1 MKIMKK
7 LLLLTCIVCGL
18 YSCKEATTK
27 EEKPTNVKTV
37 KAIESPKE
45 TTRSY
50 TFISKPYRVT
60 ELSFRVGGPVNTFD
74 VQNGQF
80 FKKGELIASID
91 DRDYIIRQKRTAT
104 ALTQA
109 ESEYR
114 RISALYER
122 DNISAASY
130 EKAQADYEKAKT
142 DYDDATNALND
153 TKIYAPFDG
162 YVQQTHIEKYSDVK
176 PSAPVVTFIDLSK
189 VKAEAYITESMASS
203 FQKKEQMDITAGF
216 STLPQKTFKPDET
229 FVTQSTADNNI
240 SYLLTLIIDNK
251 DNSLMGGMTGSIYIS
266 YPNSFSSSSSVIGTV
281 VIPQAAVCH
290 NNSAGEYVWK
300 IEDDNTA
307 KRTQVKTGRLIK
319 DNNIEIISGLSAGDN
334 IAISKQYQLS
344 DNKQITIV
352 Q

>member
-1 MKIMKK
+1 MRIMKK
-7 LLLLTCIVCGL
+7 LLLFTCIICSL
-18 YSCKEATTK
+18 YSCKENTTK
-27 EEKPTNVKTV
+27 EEKPTSVKTV
-37 KAIESPKE
+37 KAIKSPKE
-45 TTRSY
+45 TTHCY

-60 ELSFRVGGPVNTFD
+60 KLSSRVGGPVNTFD
-74 VQNGQF
+74 VQNGQYF
-80 FKKGELIASID
+80 RRGELIASID
-91 DRDYIIRQKRTAT
+91 DRDYIIKQKRTAT
-104 ALTQA
+104 TLTQT

-114 RISALYER
+114 RISTLYER
-122 DNISAASY
+122 DNISTASY
-130 EKAQADYEKAKT
+130 EKAQADYEKARS

-176 PSAPVVTFIDLSK
+176 PSVPVVTFIDLSK

-203 FQKKEQMDITAGF
+203 LLKKELVDITVTF
-216 STLPQKTFKPDET
+216 SNLPKHTFKPDKT

-251 DNSLMGGMTGSIYIS
+251 DNSLMGGMTGSINIS
-266 YPNSFSSSSSVIGTV
+266 YPYSFSSSSSVNGTV

-290 NNSAGEYVWK
+290 NHSTGEYVWK
-300 IEDDNTA
+300 IEKGNIA
-307 KRTQVKTGRLIK
+307 KLTKVITGRLIK
-319 DNNIEIISGLSAGDN
+319 NDNIEIISGLSVGDN
-334 IAISKQYQLS
+334 IAISKLYQLS

>member
-1 MKIMKK
+1 MKRLM
-7 LLLLTCIVCGL
+7 LFTCFVFSL
-18 YSCKEATTK
+18 YSCKEAATK
-27 EEKPTNVKTV
+27 EEQPTTVKAV

-50 TFISKPYRVT
+50 TFISKPYRTT

-80 FKKGELIASID
+80 FRKGELIAAID

-104 ALTQA
+104 TLAQA

-122 DNISAASY
+122 DNISAASF
-130 EKAQADYEKAKT
+130 EKALADYEKAKT

-176 PSAPVVTFIDLSK
+176 PSVPVVTFIDLSK
-189 VKAEAYITESMASS
+189 VKAEAYITESMACS
-203 FQKKEQMDITAGF
+203 FQNKEHMDITAGF
-216 STLPQKTFKPDET
+216 STLPKKAFKPDET
-229 FVTQSTADNNI
+229 FVTQSTTENNI

-266 YPNSFSSSSSVIGTV
+266 YPYSFSSSSSVNGTV
-281 VIPQAAVCH
+281 VIPQAAVC
-290 NNSAGEYVWK
+290 NNKSEGEYVWK
-300 IEDDNTA
+300 IENGNTA
-307 KRTQVKTGRLIK
+307 KLTQVKTGRLTK
-319 DNNIEIISGLSAGDN
+319 GNNIEIISGLAAGDN
-334 IAISKQYQLS
+334 IAISKLYQLS
-344 DNKQITIV
+344 DNKAVTIV
-352 Q
+352 E

>member
-1 MKIMKK
+1 MKK
-7 LLLLTCIVCGL
+7 FLLFTCIVCCL
-18 YSCKEATTK
+18 FSCKETATK
-27 EEKPTNVKTV
+27 EEQPTTVKTV

-60 ELSFRVGGPVNTFD
+60 ELSFRVGGPVNSFD

-80 FKKGELIASID
+80 FRKGELIASID
-91 DRDYIIRQKRTAT
+91 NRDYIIRQKRAAT
-104 ALTQA
+104 ALAQA

-122 DNISAASY
+122 DNISAANF
-130 EKAQADYEKAKT
+130 EKSQADFEKAKA

-176 PSAPVVTFIDLSK
+176 PSVPVVTFIDLSK

-203 FQKKEQMDITAGF
+203 FQNKKQMDITAGF
-216 STLPQKTFKPDET
+216 STLPKRTFKPDET

-266 YPNSFSSSSSVIGTV
+266 YPYSFSSSSSVNGTV

-290 NNSAGEYVWK
+290 NSSSGEYVWK
-300 IEDDNTA
+300 IENGNTA
-307 KRTQVKTGRLIK
+307 KLTQVKTGKLTK
-319 DNNIEIISGLSAGDN
+319 GNNIEIISGIGAGDN
-334 IAISKQYQLS
+334 IAISKLYQLS
-344 DNKQITIV
+344 DNKLVTIV
-352 Q
+352 E

>member
-1 MKIMKK
+1 M
-7 LLLLTCIVCGL
+7 LFTCFVFSL
-18 YSCKEATTK
+18 YSCKEAATK
-27 EEKPTNVKTV
+27 EEQPTTVKAV

-50 TFISKPYRVT
+50 TFISKPYRTT

-80 FKKGELIASID
+80 FRKGELIAAID

-104 ALTQA
+104 TLAQA

-122 DNISAASY
+122 DNISAASF
-130 EKAQADYEKAKT
+130 EKALADYEKART

-176 PSAPVVTFIDLSK
+176 PSVPVVTFIDLSK
-189 VKAEAYITESMASS
+189 VKAEAYITESMACS
-203 FQKKEQMDITAGF
+203 FQNKEHMDITAGF
-216 STLPQKTFKPDET
+216 STLPKKAFKPDET
-229 FVTQSTADNNI
+229 FVTQSTTENNI

-266 YPNSFSSSSSVIGTV
+266 YPYSFSSSSSVNGTV
-281 VIPQAAVCH
+281 VIPQAAVC
-290 NNSAGEYVWK
+290 NNKSEGEYVWK
-300 IEDDNTA
+300 IENGNTA
-307 KRTQVKTGRLIK
+307 KLTQVKTGRLTNG
-319 DNNIEIISGLSAGDN
+319 NNIEIISGLAAGDN
-334 IAISKQYQLS
+334 IAISKLYQLS
-344 DNKQITIV
+344 DNKAVTIV
-352 Q
+352 E

>member
-1 MKIMKK
+1 MKK
-7 LLLLTCIVCGL
+7 LLLFTIILCSL
-18 YSCKEATTK
+18 SSCKETATK
-27 EEKPTNVKTV
+27 EEQPTAVRTA
-37 KAIESPKE
+37 KATETPKE

-50 TFISKPYRVT
+50 TFISRPYRVT
-60 ELSFRVGGPVNTFD
+60 ELSFRVGGPVKTFD

-80 FKKGELIASID
+80 FRKGELIASID

-104 ALTQA
+104 TLAQA

-122 DNISAASY
+122 DNISAASF
-130 EKAQADYEKAKT
+130 EKALADYEKVRT

-176 PSAPVVTFIDLSK
+176 PSVPVVTFIDLSK

-216 STLPQKTFKPDET
+216 STLPEKTFKPAET

-251 DNSLMGGMTGSIYIS
+251 DNSLMGGMTGFIYIS
-266 YPNSFSSSSSVIGTV
+266 YPNS
-281 VIPQAAVCH
+281 
-290 NNSAGEYVWK
+290 
-300 IEDDNTA
+300 
-307 KRTQVKTGRLIK
+307 
-319 DNNIEIISGLSAGDN
+319 
-334 IAISKQYQLS
+334 
-344 DNKQITIV
+344 
-352 Q
+352 